1 MKQLKDIQNILIL
14 GSGTLGLR
22 IALACALND
31 YKVTIYDIKEQ
42 AFQRAKRIQNEILE
56 ALVKSGRIR
65 SEDVDKAQK
74 NQTFTTNAKEAVEGA
89 DLVSESVTEDLELK
103 KKVWAQFGEL
113 CPSGTIF
120 TTNTS
125 YLIPSLFAQETGR
138 PNLFCALHF
147 HDVFYANVV
156 DIMPNPETEQW
167 IIPLL
172 KEFGESIQQTPVII
186 KRESP
191 GYIFNAMLMAL
202 IGAAGALVTFDVA
215 SIEDVDRSWMGN
227 FKMPMGPF
235 GILDEIGLD
244 TAWHVTN
251 NQKDEKSKRFAVL
264 LKKYVD
270 DGKLGK
276 KVGHGFYSYPNP
288 RFQEEDFIKG

>member
-1 MKQLKDIQNILIL
+1 MKELKNIKNVLIL

-22 IALACALND
+22 IALANALNG
-31 YKVTIYDIKEQ
+31 YKVVVYDIREE
-42 AFQRAKRIQNEILE
+42 AFVQAKRIQAEVLKFLIHSNRITEKDAEI
-56 ALVKSGRIR
+56 AL
-65 SEDVDKAQK
+65 Q
-74 NQTFTTNAKEAVEGA
+74 NQIFTTDAAKAAANA

-103 KKVWAQFGEL
+103 RKVWAQFGEL
-113 CPSGTIF
+113 CPSDTIF

-156 DIMPNPETEQW
+156 DIMPNPQTETW

-172 KEFGESIQQTPVII
+172 KEYGESIQQTPVIMT
-186 KRESP
+186 RENP

-227 FKMPMGPF
+227 LKMPMGPF

-244 TAWHVTN
+244 TAWHVTSN
-251 NQKDEKSKRFAVL
+251 LKDEKSKRFVNL
-264 LKKYVD
+264 LKGYID
-270 DGKLGK
+270 EGKLGK
-276 KVGHGFYSYPNP
+276 KVGEGFYIYPKP
-288 RFQEEDFIKG
+288 RFQDDDFIKG